1 MLGLIK
7 KDLLLMKTNAKSLL
21 VIFIIYLL
29 MAINGNFDI
38 VVMLPLFMMVLLIS
52 TFGYDEYNNWDA
64 YVNALPVGRKNI
76 ILSKYLTSAI
86 LLVCSSIISCIIAY
100 VLTFSYEKIDISHSL
115 SYIGGCLC
123 GMLITISL
131 MYPLIFKYGSQKG
144 RIAGFV
150 LIAGSS
156 FVLGLLSKIKVF
168 STVVNSFET
177 YFLIAFVVLAIL
189 MLIGSYIISVKIY
202 SKREF

>member
-86 LLVCSSIISCIIAY
+86 LLVGSSIISCIIAY
-100 VLTFSYEKIDISHSL
+100 VLTFFYEKSDISHSL

-123 GMLITISL
+123 GMLIAISL

-150 LIAGSS
+150 LIAGSG
-156 FVLGLLSKIKVF
+156 FVLGLLSKIKTF

-177 YFLIAFVVLAIL
+177 YFLIAFIVLTIL

>member
-100 VLTFSYEKIDISHSL
+100 VLTFFYEKSDISHSL

-150 LIAGSS
+150 LIAGSG

-177 YFLIAFVVLAIL
+177 YFLIAFVVLTIL